1 MCTQIP
7 TLHFLSVQNGLCILG
22 SCNILVSV
30 CSWNLPL
37 VQGDYDYNYFLECPR
52 CGETLTSMW
61 FCEDDGNA
69 DAHGLVSCSYCV
81 SWLARA
87 SKLPRN
93 NWRKISSKKDYC
105 KHPRS
110 SWETSLTR
118 TKALLQRLSEA
129 AAKAAAERPK
139 KRKPKNRKRARA
151 LQSEKPAA
159 PAVVSPPSTSTVA
172 TQTKCGKKDG
182 DGKKII
188 HAFRILMAINAGKHG
203 IDWDV
208 VKRLLADIGPADVEK
223 QLSSI

>member
-1 MCTQIP
+1 MHVDFDVVLCKMVRASQVLATSF
-7 TLHFLSVQNGLCILG
+7 FLFILETT
-22 SCNILVSV
+22 
-30 CSWNLPL
+30 LPL
-37 VQGDYDYNYFLECPR
+37 VQGDYNLECPR
-52 CGETLTSMW
+52 CSEILISMW

-69 DAHGLVSCSYCV
+69 DAHGLVSCSNCI

-118 TKALLQRLSEA
+118 TKALLQRLTEA
-129 AAKAAAERPK
+129 AAQAAAQRPK
-139 KRKPKNRKRARA
+139 KRKRNRRGQTTSHD

-159 PAVVSPPSTSTVA
+159 PAVVSPTSTSTVA
-172 TQTKCGKKDG
+172 TQTKCGKDWE
-182 DGKKII
+182 GKHII
-188 HAFRILMAINAGKHG
+188 HSFRILMAINAGKHG
-203 IDWDV
+203 IDWDIA
-208 VKRLLADIGPADVEK
+208 KRLLADIGPADVEK